1 MKSVSFFGTRGKT
14 PVWPMSNQNRSPT
27 ESSAAELLTAWQ
39 AGDEHAAAI
48 LFERYVVRLTALV
61 RSRLAKSLTRRVDA
75 EDIVMSAWRSFFVR
89 ARGGSLTVG
98 NEISLWH
105 LLATITLRKL
115 SRQVRLHTAAQRSVE
130 IESADDPT
138 VAFRPAI
145 AEEPAVEHV
154 VMMTEEILRVINSLG
169 ELDAQIAS
177 QLLQGRTVAQIVS
190 VLKCS
195 DRTVRRTL
203 EHIRRSCESEFGN
216 SPDTSGLAEFAAER
230 ILRILVRANS
240 SPTLSDA
247 AQTVPTHRYTDLLL
261 QELIGEGGFS
271 KVFRAIDRTTGK
283 TVAVKFL
290 RRALWKD
297 PDSALSIRREYA
309 ILRTIRH
316 PGILRVDGWGS
327 TPAGAIF
334 LISELLEG
342 ETLDVW
348 QTSANRSITEITK
361 ILAQIGTALQAAHL
375 NGLIHGDLKPQN
387 VVRLPNGQ
395 TVVLDFG
402 MARWFQSIDDR
413 PPVGGTTGFLSPEQI
428 SPAFGDISFRT
439 DVYALGALAWTL
451 LTGHPPMA
459 GRDLSET
466 ITNVLSAK
474 RPKLPASVVA
484 IAPISLCCLIEQC
497 LSLEPI
503 QRPPTLY
510 DVVRSLELP
519 GDGMQSL

>member
-1 MKSVSFFGTRGKT
+1 M
-14 PVWPMSNQNRSPT
+14 PQANRSDT
-27 ESSAAELLTAWQ
+27 ESSGSDLLTAWR
-39 AGDEHAAAI
+39 AGDEQAAAI

-61 RSRLAKSLTRRVDA
+61 RSRLAKSLAGRFDA
-75 EDIVMSAWRSFFVR
+75 EDIVMSAWRSFFVK
-89 ARGGSLTVG
+89 ARTGSLKAD

-115 SRQVRLHTAAQRSVE
+115 NRQVRMHTAAQRSVE
-130 IESADDPT
+130 NESADDPT
-138 VAFRPAI
+138 VASGSVI

-169 ELDAQIAS
+169 KLDAQIAS
-177 QLLQGRTVAQIVS
+177 QLLQGRTVAQIV
-190 VLKCS
+190 LALNCS

-203 EHIRRSCESEFGN
+203 EHIRKSCESEFGDN
-216 SPDTSGLAEFAAER
+216 PDNSGLAEFAAER
-230 ILRILVRANS
+230 ILRVLVRAS
-240 SPTLSDA
+240 QSQTVSEVS
-247 AQTVPTHRYTDLLL
+247 QTVPTHRYSDLLL

-271 KVFRAIDRTTGK
+271 KVFRAIDRMTGK

-348 QTSANRSITEITK
+348 QSSANRSINEITQ
-361 ILAQIGTALQAAHL
+361 ILAQIGVALQAAHL
-375 NGLIHGDLKPQN
+375 HGLIHGDLKPQN

-395 TVVLDFG
+395 AVVLDFG
-402 MARWFQSIDDR
+402 MARWFHCIEDR
-413 PPVGGTTGFLSPEQI
+413 PPVGGTAGFLSPEQV
-428 SPAFGDISFRT
+428 SPAFGDISVRT

-451 LTGHPPMA
+451 LTGHPPMV
-459 GRDLSET
+459 GQDLAET

-474 RPKLPASVVA
+474 RPKLPASVAA
-484 IAPISLCCLIEQC
+484 IAPNSLCCLIEQC

-503 QRPPTLY
+503 QRPSALQ
-510 DVVRSLELP
+510 DVVRRLELH
-519 GDGMQSL
+519 